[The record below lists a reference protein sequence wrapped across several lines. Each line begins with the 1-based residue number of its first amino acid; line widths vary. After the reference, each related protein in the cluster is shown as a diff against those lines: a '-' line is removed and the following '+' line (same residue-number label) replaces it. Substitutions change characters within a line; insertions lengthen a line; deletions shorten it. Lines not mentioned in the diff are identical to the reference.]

1 MGHAYS
7 PEGAADGNREPSLSG
22 WPASRPLVSVA
33 ILSTGFSPGL
43 SPGLPSGGLDGVTE
57 SLASLHES
65 TLRDFEVIL
74 VVRSADEAAGMR
86 EAAPGLEGCVQV
98 VEDLHPDS
106 PTGRNKAV
114 ELAEGKYVVLLRAGD
129 RLDPTFLEKTAY
141 ALEDGPGFGFA
152 YAKTAARESLPQPI
166 ELFGLRR
173 ELRYNHVPDSAL
185 FRRDAWVDVGGFRA
199 EAKFD
204 LWDFW
209 VAAGTIG
216 WAGLLL
222 REELIRLG
230 PESLHAESR
239 LRGAARDSREF
250 DKILQRHA
258 ALLDTPRP
266 RVRPANSQAGAAAS
280 GGPRPGQAIIY
291 PRRQFL
297 NFSADKPAIL
307 CVVPWLNV
315 GGAEKVV
322 LQIMRG
328 LSGDF
333 SFAVAATLDAE
344 HNRADE
350 FRALTPWVYHLPASS
365 AADPGRFLAELAEI
379 HGVRGVVISSSEEG
393 YRALPAFKQ
402 RGLWTADIVHNTAPE
417 GHLDQSIGL
426 DSHLDFHFACGRQQ
440 ADALRNGTGAEASR
454 IRTVW
459 TAVDAQGE
467 FDPARY
473 EARRETLRGEF
484 GLDDRDVVLAYVG
497 RLSMEKDV
505 PLFVAAVAEIVRRHP
520 GICIRALVAGDGME
534 LLRVEQAIEREGLW
548 NEVRLLGDTR
558 RVPEILA
565 LSDYLLLTSK
575 TEGSPITILEAMS
588 LKVVVLSTAVG
599 NVRDV
604 IEDGVNGF
612 VIDGRDP
619 AAFADRFATIRRD
632 PERERRMREAARRTI
647 LDRFDEPQLLKS
659 YADVFGAALGPDA
672 ANRSV

>member
-1 MGHAYS
+1 M
-7 PEGAADGNREPSLSG
+7 
-22 WPASRPLVSVA
+22 A
-33 ILSTGFSPGL
+33 ILSTGLP
-43 SPGLPSGGLDGVTE
+43 PGLPSGLPSGDGDGVSE

-74 VVRSADEAAGMR
+74 VLRSADEVAGMS
-86 EAAPGLEGCVQV
+86 EGAPGLEGCFQV
-98 VEDLHPDS
+98 VEDSHPDS

-129 RLDPTFLEKTAY
+129 RLDPTFLEKSAFT
-141 ALEDGPGFGFA
+141 LEDGPGFGFA
-152 YAKTAARESLPQPI
+152 YAKTATRQSLPQPI
-166 ELFGLRR
+166 EPFGLGR
-173 ELRYNHVPDSAL
+173 ELRYNHVPDCAL
-185 FRRDAWVDVGGFRA
+185 FRRDVWVDVGGFRV
-199 EAKFD
+199 ETQLD

-209 VAAGTIG
+209 VAAGTVG

-222 REELIRLG
+222 REELILLG
-230 PESLHAESR
+230 PESLRAELG
-239 LRGAARDSREF
+239 LRDAARDSREM
-250 DKILQRHA
+250 DTILQRHA

-266 RVRPANSQAGAAAS
+266 PVPNGQDRAS
-280 GGPRPGQAIIY
+280 GAGGSRPGQAIIY

-328 LSGDF
+328 LSADF

-350 FRALTPWVYHLPASS
+350 FRSLTPWVYHLPASS

-379 HGVRGVVISSSEEG
+379 HGVRGVVISSCEEG

-440 ADALRNGTGAEASR
+440 ADALRNGAGAGESR

-473 EARRETLRGEF
+473 EARRETLRTEF
-484 GLDDRDVVLAYVG
+484 GLDSRDVVLAYVG
-497 RLSMEKDV
+497 RLSIEKDV

-520 GICIRALVAGDGME
+520 GIRIRALAAGDGME

-588 LKVVVLSTAVG
+588 LKLVVLSTAVG
-599 NVRDV
+599 NVREV

-612 VIDGRDP
+612 VIDGREP
-619 AAFADRFATIRRD
+619 AAFADRFDAIRRD
-632 PERERRMREAARRTI
+632 PEREIRMREAARRTI
-647 LDRFDEPQLLKS
+647 LERFDEPQLLKS
-659 YADVFGAALGPDA
+659 YADVFRAALGPDA